1 VKSFSFIA
9 VSLALAF
16 PGLLLADTGHVRDL
30 GESLAYLRIEHILDQ
45 PDALPAA
52 PSAVLDLRYATGDD
66 AAAGR
71 LQGWLRAGTA
81 ERRLLLVLA
90 NPETAAPLRQA
101 LVPDKLPARV
111 LVVGR
116 AGGDFAPDIP
126 VVVAA
131 DAEHAAWTA
140 ATGNE
145 DITRLL
151 TDNPGKIRQDEAA
164 VVRRHQNGGDARTT
178 REAAPPAEP
187 GLPPDRVLQRAVQLH
202 RGLSVPRTGGN

>member
-1 VKSFSFIA
+1 MKSFSFFA
-9 VSLALAF
+9 VILALAF
-16 PGLLLADTGHVRDL
+16 PGLLLAGHVRDL
-30 GESLAYLRIEHILDQ
+30 GEGLAYLRIEHVPDQ

-71 LQGWLRAGTA
+71 LQGWLQAGTA
-81 ERRLLLVLA
+81 ARRLLLVLA

-101 LVPDKLPARV
+101 LAPDKLPARV

-116 AGGDFAPDIP
+116 AGEDFAPDIP
-126 VVVAA
+126 VAVAA
-131 DAEHAAWTA
+131 DAEHAAWTTA
-140 ATGNE
+140 AGNE
-145 DITRLL
+145 DITLLL

-164 VVRRHQNGGDARTT
+164 VVRRHQNSGNTRTT
-178 REAAPPAEP
+178 QEAAPPAEP

>member
-1 VKSFSFIA
+1 NDSFGYAEADA
-9 VSLALAF
+9 V
-16 PGLLLADTGHVRDL
+16 
-30 GESLAYLRIEHILDQ
+30 I
-45 PDALPAA
+45 
-52 PSAVLDLRYATGDD
+52 
-66 AAAGR
+66 
-71 LQGWLRAGTA
+71 
-81 ERRLLLVLA
+81 
-90 NPETAAPLRQA
+90 
-101 LVPDKLPARV
+101 ARV